1 MAVYSLRMLRTL
13 LTFSFFVVEVLSQ
26 HKKIVRQAWVHG
38 VAFGGD
44 LGGDWMG
51 PCRPRLGRAAFPTTK
66 RWDHSS
72 RALRPA
78 TLQKQTEGCLVDAV
92 AQGLLKA
99 SQRLVLGQKA

>member
-38 VAFGGD
+38 VAFGGWKLRASLRSKQDGIQQSFWIGD

-51 PCRPRLGRAAFPTTK
+51 PCRPRLILSTF
-66 RWDHSS
+66 
-72 RALRPA
+72 
-78 TLQKQTEGCLVDAV
+78 CCF
-92 AQGLLKA
+92 
-99 SQRLVLGQKA
+99 